1 MSRSEV
7 DIISA
12 WLSSVFF
19 RKRSVSY
26 QKPLI
31 ELIAYLLKKG
41 YYFSVF
47 FLLCL
52 QGVNPMI
59 IPWEFSA

>member
-7 DIISA
+7 DIIIG

-19 RKRSVSY
+19 RKSSVSY

-31 ELIAYLLKKG
+31 ELIVYLLKKA

-52 QGVNPMI
+52 
-59 IPWEFSA
+59 